1 MGMKRTIR
9 DFDWQGKRALVR
21 VDFNVPYERGAL
33 HLPISESPGRISD
46 DVRIREAVPTI
57 EHLRGQGAA
66 VILCTHLGRPDGK
79 RVPELELGPIVE
91 RLSELLGA
99 PVGYVRDAPGDDAK
113 AAAGALNAGGVLML
127 DNIRFWPGEEANDA
141 DFATALASLADAY
154 VNDAFGTAHRAHAST
169 EGVAHH
175 LPAMAG
181 LLMEK
186 EITFL
191 GGVLEN
197 PARPLAALLGGA
209 KVSDK
214 LQVLGRLIGHADE
227 LFVGGGMAGTFLK
240 AQGYEIGASLLEE
253 GLMGF
258 CAETMERAAASSTPI
273 TLPEDVVVAERIEP
287 DVPTSAV
294 GIGDIPANMMVLDIG
309 PLTAAAYAERLAA
322 MGSVVWNGPMGVFE
336 VPPFHEGTRIVAEA
350 IASSNAVTV
359 IGGGSTAEA
368 VGRLGLAER
377 MSHVSTG
384 GGASLEFLE
393 GKELPGVAALDD
405 V

>member
-33 HLPISESPGRISD
+33 HLPISESPRRISD

-253 GLMGF
+253 GLVEF

-273 TLPEDVVVAERIEP
+273 TLPEDVVVAEHIEP

-294 GIGDIPANMMVLDIG
+294 GIGDIPANAMVLDIG

-336 VPPFHEGTRIVAEA
+336 VPPFHEGTRVVAEA

-393 GKELPGVAALDD
+393 GRELPGVAALDD

>member
-1 MGMKRTIR
+1 MKRTVR

-21 VDFNVPYERGAL
+21 VDFNVPFERGTT
-33 HLPISESPGRISD
+33 RISD

-57 EHLRGQGAA
+57 EHLLGQGAA
-66 VILCTHLGRPDGK
+66 VVLCTHLGRPDGK
-79 RVPELELGPIVE
+79 RVPDLELGPVVE

-99 PVGYVRDAPGDDAK
+99 PVGYVHDAPGDEAK
-113 AAAGALNAGGVLML
+113 AAAGALAAGGVLML
-127 DNIRFWPGEEANDA
+127 DNIRFWPGEEANDP
-141 DFATALASLADAY
+141 DFAAALASLADAY
-154 VNDAFGTAHRAHAST
+154 VNDAFGTAHRVHAST
-169 EGVAHH
+169 EGVAHR

-191 GGVLEN
+191 GGVLEH
-197 PARPLAALLGGA
+197 PARPLAALFGGA

-253 GLMGF
+253 DLINF
-258 CAETMERAAASSTPI
+258 CADTMERAAEASTPI

-287 DVPTSAV
+287 DVPASVV
-294 GIGDIPANMMVLDIG
+294 GIGDIPANAMVLDIG
-309 PLTAAAYAERLAA
+309 PRTAASYAQRLEA

-350 IASSNAVTV
+350 IASGSVVSV

-368 VGRLGLAER
+368 VAHLGLAER

-405 V
+405 A

>member
-1 MGMKRTIR
+1 MKRTLR
-9 DFDWQGKRALVR
+9 DFDWRGKRALVR
-21 VDFNVPYERGAL
+21 VDFNVPFERGTT
-33 HLPISESPGRISD
+33 RISD

-57 EHLRGQGAA
+57 EYLCGQSAS

-79 RVPELELGPIVE
+79 HSADLELGPIVE

-99 PVGYVRDAPGDDAK
+99 PVGYVHDAPGDGAK
-113 AAAGALNAGGVLML
+113 AAAGALSTGDVLML
-127 DNIRFWPGEEANDA
+127 DNIRFWPGEEANA
-141 DFATALASLADAY
+141 PEFAAALASLADGY

-169 EGVAHH
+169 EGVAHY

-214 LQVLGRLIGHADE
+214 LQVLGRLIGHADG

-253 GLMGF
+253 NLIDF
-258 CAETMERAAASSTPI
+258 CAKTMERAAAASTPI

-287 DVPTSAV
+287 DVATSAV
-294 GIGDIPANMMVLDIG
+294 GVDEVPANAMILDIG
-309 PLTAAAYAERLAA
+309 PRTAAAYAERLAA

-336 VPPFHEGTRIVAEA
+336 VPPFHQGTRIVAEA
-350 IASSNAVTV
+350 LAASNAVTV
-359 IGGGSTAEA
+359 IGGGSTAESVA
-368 VGRLGLAER
+368 HLGLAEQ

>member
-1 MGMKRTIR
+1 MGMKRTLR

-21 VDFNVPYERGAL
+21 VDFNVPFERGTT
-33 HLPISESPGRISD
+33 RISD
-46 DVRIREAVPTI
+46 DMRIREALPTI
-57 EHLRGQGAA
+57 EHLRGQGAS
-66 VILCTHLGRPDGK
+66 VVLCTHLGRPDGK
-79 RVPELELGPIVE
+79 PNPDLELAPIVE
-91 RLSELLGA
+91 RLGELLGA
-99 PVGYVRDAPGDDAK
+99 PVGYVHDAPGDEAK
-113 AAAGALNAGGVLML
+113 AAAGALDAGGVLML
-127 DNIRFWPGEEANDA
+127 DNIRFWPGEEANDS
-141 DFATALASLADAY
+141 DFAAALASLADGY

-186 EITFL
+186 EIAFL
-191 GGVLEN
+191 GGVLDD
-197 PARPLAALLGGA
+197 PVRPLAALLGGA

-214 LQVLGRLIGHADE
+214 LQVLGRLIGHADG

-240 AQGYEIGASLLEE
+240 AQGCEIGASLLEE
-253 GLMGF
+253 DLIGF
-258 CAETMERAAASSTPI
+258 CAETMERAAAASTPI

-287 DVPTSAV
+287 GVPTSAV
-294 GIGDIPANMMVLDIG
+294 GIDEIPANAMILDIG
-309 PLTAAAYAERLAA
+309 PRTAASYAERIAS

-336 VPPFHEGTRIVAEA
+336 VPPFDEGTRTVAGA
-350 IASSNAVTV
+350 IASGNVVSV

-368 VGRLGLAER
+368 VAHLGLADR

>member
-1 MGMKRTIR
+1 MKRTIR
-9 DFDWQGKRALVR
+9 DFDWQDKRALVR
-21 VDFNVPYERGAL
+21 VDFNVPFERGTT
-33 HLPISESPGRISD
+33 RISD

-66 VILCTHLGRPDGK
+66 VVLCTHLGRPDGK
-79 RVPELELGPIVE
+79 RVPDLELGPVVE

-99 PVGYVRDAPGDDAK
+99 PVRYVHDAPGDEAK
-113 AAAGALNAGGVLML
+113 AAAGALAAGGVLML
-127 DNIRFWPGEEANDA
+127 DNIRFWPGEEANDP
-141 DFATALASLADAY
+141 DFAAALASLADAY

-169 EGVAHH
+169 EGVAHR

-191 GGVLEN
+191 GGVLEH

-253 GLMGF
+253 DLINF
-258 CAETMERAAASSTPI
+258 CADTMERAAAASTPI

-287 DVPTSAV
+287 DVPTSVV
-294 GIGDIPANMMVLDIG
+294 GIGDIPANAMVLDIG
-309 PLTAAAYAERLAA
+309 PRTAASYAQRLAA
-322 MGSVVWNGPMGVFE
+322 MSSVVWNGPMGVFE

-350 IASSNAVTV
+350 IASGSVVSV

-368 VGRLGLAER
+368 VAHLGLAER

-393 GKELPGVAALDD
+393 GRELPGVAALDD
-405 V
+405 A

>member
-1 MGMKRTIR
+1 MKRTLR
-9 DFDWQGKRALVR
+9 DFDWQGKLALVR
-21 VDFNVPYERGAL
+21 VDFNVPFERGTT
-33 HLPISESPGRISD
+33 RISD
-46 DVRIREAVPTI
+46 DMRIREALPTI
-57 EHLRGQGAA
+57 EHLRGQGAS
-66 VILCTHLGRPDGK
+66 VVLCTHLGRPDGK
-79 RVPELELGPIVE
+79 PNPDLELAPIVE
-91 RLSELLGA
+91 RLGELLGA
-99 PVGYVRDAPGDDAK
+99 PVGYVHDAPGDEAK
-113 AAAGALNAGGVLML
+113 AAVGALDAGGVLML
-127 DNIRFWPGEEANDA
+127 DNIRFWPGEEANDS
-141 DFATALASLADAY
+141 DFAAALASLADGY

-186 EITFL
+186 EIAFL
-191 GGVLEN
+191 GGVLED
-197 PARPLAALLGGA
+197 PVRPLAALLGGA

-214 LQVLGRLIGHADE
+214 LQVLGRLIGHADG

-240 AQGYEIGASLLEE
+240 AQGCEIGASLLEE
-253 GLMGF
+253 DLIGF
-258 CAETMERAAASSTPI
+258 CAETMERAAAASTPI

-287 DVPTSAV
+287 GVPTSAV
-294 GIGDIPANMMVLDIG
+294 GIDEIPANAMILDIG
-309 PLTAAAYAERLAA
+309 PRTAASYAERIAS

-336 VPPFHEGTRIVAEA
+336 VPPFDEGTRTVAGA
-350 IASSNAVTV
+350 IASGNVVSV

-368 VGRLGLAER
+368 VAHLGLADR

>member
-1 MGMKRTIR
+1 MKRTLR

-21 VDFNVPYERGAL
+21 VDFNVPFERGTT
-33 HLPISESPGRISD
+33 RISD
-46 DVRIREAVPTI
+46 DMRIREALPTI
-57 EHLRGQGAA
+57 EHLRGQGAS
-66 VILCTHLGRPDGK
+66 VVLCTHLGRPDGK
-79 RVPELELGPIVE
+79 PNPDMELAPIVE
-91 RLSELLGA
+91 RLAELLGT
-99 PVGYVRDAPGDDAK
+99 PVGYVHDAPGDEAK

-127 DNIRFWPGEEANDA
+127 DNIRFWPGEEANDS
-141 DFATALASLADAY
+141 DFAAALASLADGY

-175 LPAMAG
+175 LPAVAG

-186 EITFL
+186 EIAFL
-191 GGVLEN
+191 GGVLDD
-197 PARPLAALLGGA
+197 PVRPLAALLGGA

-214 LQVLGRLIGHADE
+214 LQVLGRLIGHADG

-240 AQGYEIGASLLEE
+240 AQGCEIGASLLEE
-253 GLMGF
+253 DLIGF
-258 CAETMERAAASSTPI
+258 CAETMERAAAASTPI

-287 DVPTSAV
+287 GVLTSAV
-294 GIGDIPANMMVLDIG
+294 GIDEIPADAMILDIG
-309 PLTAAAYAERLAA
+309 PRTAASYAERIAS

-336 VPPFHEGTRIVAEA
+336 VPPFDEGTRTVAEA
-350 IASSNAVTV
+350 IASGNVVSV

-368 VGRLGLAER
+368 IAHLGLADR

>member
-1 MGMKRTIR
+1 MKRTIR

-21 VDFNVPYERGAL
+21 VDFNVPFERGTT
-33 HLPISESPGRISD
+33 RISD

-66 VILCTHLGRPDGK
+66 VVLCTHLGRPDGK
-79 RVPELELGPIVE
+79 RVPDLELGPVVE

-99 PVGYVRDAPGDDAK
+99 PVGYVHDAPGDEAK
-113 AAAGALNAGGVLML
+113 AAAGALAAGGVLML
-127 DNIRFWPGEEANDA
+127 DNIRFWPGEEANDP
-141 DFATALASLADAY
+141 DFAAALASLADAY

-169 EGVAHH
+169 EGVAHR

-191 GGVLEN
+191 GGVLEH

-253 GLMGF
+253 DLINF
-258 CAETMERAAASSTPI
+258 CAETMERAAAASTPI

-287 DVPTSAV
+287 DVPASVV
-294 GIGDIPANMMVLDIG
+294 GIGDIPANAMVLDIG
-309 PLTAAAYAERLAA
+309 PRTAASYAQRLAA

-350 IASSNAVTV
+350 IASGSVVSV

-368 VGRLGLAER
+368 VAHLGLAER

-393 GKELPGVAALDD
+393 GRELPGVAALDD
-405 V
+405 A

>member
-1 MGMKRTIR
+1 MKRTIR

-21 VDFNVPYERGAL
+21 VDFNVPFERGTT
-33 HLPISESPGRISD
+33 RVSD

-66 VILCTHLGRPDGK
+66 VVLCTHLGRPDGK
-79 RVPELELGPIVE
+79 RVPDLELGPVVE

-99 PVGYVRDAPGDDAK
+99 PVGYVHDAPGDEAK
-113 AAAGALNAGGVLML
+113 AAAGALAAGGVLML
-127 DNIRFWPGEEANDA
+127 DNIRFWPGEEANDP
-141 DFATALASLADAY
+141 DFAAALASLADAY

-169 EGVAHH
+169 EGVAHR

-191 GGVLEN
+191 GGVLEH

-253 GLMGF
+253 DLINF
-258 CAETMERAAASSTPI
+258 CAETMERAAAASTPI

-287 DVPTSAV
+287 DVPTSVV
-294 GIGDIPANMMVLDIG
+294 GIGDIPANAMVLDIG
-309 PLTAAAYAERLAA
+309 PRTAASYAQRLEA

-350 IASSNAVTV
+350 IASGSVVSV

-368 VGRLGLAER
+368 IAHLGLAER

-405 V
+405 A

>member
-1 MGMKRTIR
+1 MKRTIR

-21 VDFNVPYERGAL
+21 VDFNVPFERGTT
-33 HLPISESPGRISD
+33 RISD

-57 EHLRGQGAA
+57 EYLRGQGAA

-79 RVPELELGPIVE
+79 HVPELELDPIVE
-91 RLSELLGA
+91 RLSELLGT
-99 PVGYVRDAPGDDAK
+99 PVEYVHDASGDEAK
-113 AAAGALNAGGVLML
+113 TTAGALDAGGVLML
-127 DNIRFWPGEEANDA
+127 ENIRFWHGEEANDP
-141 DFATALASLADAY
+141 DFAASLASLADGY

-214 LQVLGRLIGHADE
+214 LQVLGRLIGHADG

-253 GLMGF
+253 GFIEF
-258 CAETMERAAASSTPI
+258 CAETMERAAAASTPI

-287 DVPTSAV
+287 NVPTSVVAV
-294 GIGDIPANMMVLDIG
+294 GDIPPSAMVLDIG
-309 PLTAAAYAERLAA
+309 PWTAATYAERLAA

-350 IASSNAVTV
+350 LASSNAVTV
-359 IGGGSTAEA
+359 IGGGSTAESVA
-368 VGRLGLAER
+368 HLGLAEQ

-393 GKELPGVAALDD
+393 GKVLPGVAALND

>member
-1 MGMKRTIR
+1 MKRTLR
-9 DFDWQGKRALVR
+9 EFDWRGRRALVR
-21 VDFNVPYERGAL
+21 VDFNVPFERGTT
-33 HLPISESPGRISD
+33 RISD

-57 EHLRGQGAA
+57 ELLRGQGAS
-66 VILCTHLGRPDGK
+66 VVLCTHLGRPDGK
-79 RVPELELGPIVE
+79 RNPGLELGPVVE

-99 PVGYVRDAPGDDAK
+99 PVDYVRDAPGDEAK
-113 AAAGALNAGGVLML
+113 AAAGALGAGGVLML
-127 DNIRFWPGEEANDA
+127 DNIRFWPGEEANDPE
-141 DFATALASLADAY
+141 FAAALASLADGY

-169 EGVAHH
+169 EGVAHR

-186 EITFL
+186 EIAFL
-191 GGVLEN
+191 GGVLED

-214 LQVLGRLIGHADE
+214 LQVLGRLIGHADG

-240 AQGYEIGASLLEE
+240 AMGHEIGASLLEE
-253 GLMGF
+253 ELVGF

-273 TLPEDVVVAERIEP
+273 TLPEDVVAAERIEP
-287 DVPTSAV
+287 NVPASVVAV
-294 GIGDIPANMMVLDIG
+294 GDIPASAMILDIG
-309 PLTAAAYAERLAA
+309 PRTAASYAKRLAA

-336 VPPFHEGTRIVAEA
+336 VPPFHEGTRTVAEA
-350 IASSNAVTV
+350 LASSDAVTV

-368 VGRLGLAER
+368 IAHLGLAER

-405 V
+405 A